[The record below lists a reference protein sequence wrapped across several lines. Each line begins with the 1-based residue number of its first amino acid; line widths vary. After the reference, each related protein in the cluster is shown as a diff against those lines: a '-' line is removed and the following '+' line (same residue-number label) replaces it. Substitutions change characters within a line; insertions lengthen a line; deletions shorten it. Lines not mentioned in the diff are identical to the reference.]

1 MIFEYT
7 PETDTLYIQF
17 KKNKDV
23 EGETINSR
31 TVGFFTEANELSAI
45 EIEHAKKAVDIKT
58 IEINGKVIDWSK
70 ALPSPKGTK
79 KKASKKPR
87 N

>member
-17 KKNKDV
+17 KKNKNV
-23 EGETINSR
+23 EGENINNR
-31 TVGFFTEANELSAI
+31 TVGYFTDKNELSAI
-45 EIEHAKKAVDIKT
+45 EIEHAKKAVDLKT

-70 ALPSPKGTK
+70 ALTSAKSK
-79 KKASKKPR
+79 KKK
-87 N
+87 